1 MTATL
6 IVGCGDLGRRIAEKL
21 LRQDASVS
29 GLVRSDESARQLAH
43 AGITPCIA
51 DLDSAIAPVDIDA
64 KHLLYLAPPPPQ
76 GSVDTRMQNFLDA
89 ASGTPKSLIYLSTT
103 GVYGDCQG
111 AWIDE
116 TAAVAP
122 KAERAKRRLD
132 AEQQV
137 RQKAA
142 REGWPHII
150 IRVAGIYGPNRLP
163 LKRLQNQEPL
173 LCADQAPFTNRIHVD
188 DLASIILALR
198 EKGRDG
204 ETYNVTD
211 GKPGNMTDYFLRVAD
226 FAGLPHPPT
235 ISMTEAQHVLSKGL
249 LSYLQESRRLS
260 NAKLMADL
268 DLELEYPTLDDGL
281 AAIFNRSPEDL
292 Q

>member
-76 GSVDTRMQNFLDA
+76 GSVDTRMQHFLDA
-89 ASGTPKSLIYLSTT
+89 VSGTPESLIYLSTT